1 MPTRMIREGLLDS
14 QRYWSVTIE
23 ARELFTHLMLLADDF
38 GCISLA
44 PLFIRRRCFND
55 RPTDDMIDN
64 LLDQLAA
71 ADLIRVYQAA
81 GARYGFIPRFK
92 QRLQRMTLKH
102 PSPPLEMLRDDDDAQ
117 KKFEEV
123 QAHRS
128 KDNGSPTVAH
138 RLPTVGQQPKRS
150 EVEFEVELKRREK
163 EVELKKVNGARQ
175 DVKGFRDWAKELGL
189 EQKPD
194 EREGTFQARV
204 SEAVQRRKSRSL
216 DVSQHGEKSED

>member
-1 MPTRMIREGLLDS
+1 MIREGLLDS

-55 RPTDDMIDN
+55 RPTDDMIDK

-102 PSPPLEMLRDDDDAQ
+102 PAPPLEMLRDDDDAQ

-128 KDNGSPTVAH
+128 KDNGSPTVTH

-150 EVEFEVELKRREK
+150 EVEVEVELKGREK
-163 EVELKKVNGARQ
+163 EVEVKKVNGAHQEVKSYRQ
-175 DVKGFRDWAKELGL
+175 RAAEIGL
-189 EQKPD
+189 SQLPD
-194 EREGTFQARV
+194 EPEGTYQARV
-204 SEAVQRRKSRSL
+204 SQVLERQRNRP
-216 DVSQHGEKSED
+216 